1 METARW
7 HGARLS
13 FLLVTAG
20 LAAASSGLPRIAGAR
35 VAGGAGARADC
46 YAEFDGITAIPNS
59 HPPRVECVDG
69 DPCDQDGV
77 CGNGFCGFN
86 IRLCL
91 NQNDP
96 DIPVCRPPR
105 DGLARVKVAPPRFS
119 GLAAGLDLT
128 KSTCGE
134 SLAVAV
140 AAHRGPFGPDRPG
153 RQQLRVI
160 AWARNATPT
169 VDSDE
174 VMLVCQPRPQNRPCG
189 ATTTTST
196 TVASSTTTT
205 STSTTTTPTSS
216 TSTSSTLPGVC
227 TCAGGTP
234 SGLTFTTT
242 VGTGSCGSL
251 KDGVGRPFLDLA
263 CGGLYFGGVNDAVPL
278 PALVPDTGVSS
289 LRVTACNGTALTLG
303 ATTQAD
309 TGSIRTCTG
318 SGCLFQAPLPIPNS
332 SNGGAPT
339 STCLIIR
346 VAQDAQGTAD
356 CSAGSVTDLKLPLSA
371 SLFLTG
377 DLLPDRCSEGS
388 KPGASCKTAADCP
401 GGGTCQNDTGR
412 CRRGTRP
419 ADTACRANPDCGVG
433 GSCERG
439 RCVGGSD
446 AGFGCITNDD
456 CAGGTCNTLIQT
468 CPICNATTR
477 VCNGGPNDGLT
488 CTPGDSPLSDAYP
501 TSHDCPPP
509 AGLVIGSPLAINF
522 VLGTGATSVSATDL
536 PDQPNVFCG
545 FCRNKVSNS
554 FKRPAVPCKSNA
566 DCTSV
571 TGFTSCGQHST
582 GAFAATDSSLNPA
595 RSITMMGSAAGAFVA
610 GGPAKAATLVS
621 TFCVPPSFDLLVDS
635 SADLPGPGAVSL
647 AGLAQLTGAGA
658 GTTTTTT
665 SSSTTSSSTTSTTS
679 STTTTTAPIPTTTS
693 TSTTSS
699 TSTTTTSTSS
709 TTTPSTSTTS
719 TTSTTATTTSSSTTT
734 TSTSTT
740 TSTTSSTT
748 TTTSS
753 TTTTSTTIGP
763 TCSCAGGPPT
773 KVSFTTSVGSGVCGH
788 LDADGHPNFL
798 SLNCGALYFGGA
810 GVGVPLPSTVPDQ
823 GMSFSTATCNGTTIT
838 LSGASPAEAGG
849 NRCAGGSNH
858 HNACTTAADCPGGT
872 CKFLQCT
879 NTGCL
884 FGPPLPIPNRS
895 HQGAATSSC
904 VINTIT
910 ANAAGTAD
918 CSTGSTTA
926 LNVPLSSSTFLDADL
941 MPMRCSGGSTPGA
954 NCTGSGGCGTV
965 LAGSCPGGTCVNDT
979 GRCRAP
985 DAPGRACCSDA
996 DCPSSASCETGAC
1009 VGGANANLGC
1019 ITNADCPSGTCRT
1032 FIQSCPICDPTSN
1045 KCNAG
1050 PNDGLACTP
1059 GNSPLGGEYPTSHDC
1074 PPPPANNLG
1083 ALPIAFVL
1091 DSGTVSRT
1099 AANLPDQVNV
1109 FCGFCKNK
1117 NLNTFA
1123 RRCNGLASGAVCSC
1137 SVGVPCLQCGGAPC
1151 LPVPCTSNASC
1162 TGATG
1167 FTSCGQRTSGAFC
1180 SGDTTSAVNP
1190 CGDLAR
1196 TIVETGA
1203 PAGALTTGG
1212 PAKPAKLVSIFCI
1225 PLTFSSLVD
1234 SAADL
1239 PGPGAV
1245 AITGVTQA
1253 LP

>member
-1 METARW
+1 MQIASR
-7 HGARLS
+7 HGKRLS
-13 FLLVTAG
+13 SFLIGAV
-20 LAAASSGLPRIAGAR
+20 LASATLGLPRAAAGR

-46 YAEFDGITAIPNS
+46 YSEFDGITALPNS

-77 CGNGFCGFN
+77 CGNGFCEWK
-86 IRLCL
+86 IRLCV

-96 DIPVCRPPR
+96 AIPVCTPPR
-105 DGLARVKVAPPRFS
+105 DGLARIKVAPPRFS
-119 GLAAGLDLT
+119 ELAVGLDLA
-128 KSTCGE
+128 KSSCGDTFVP
-134 SLAVAV
+134 VAV

-153 RQQLRVI
+153 KQQLRVI

-174 VMLVCQPRPQNRPCG
+174 VILVCRPRPANRPCG
-189 ATTTTST
+189 STTTSTVPVTTTTTVPTTTTTVATTTTSVPTTTTTVATTTTTRPTTTTTVATTTTTVPTTTTTVATTSTTVATTTTTVATTTTTTST
-196 TVASSTTTT
+196 T
-205 STSTTTTPTSS
+205 
-216 TSTSSTLPGVC
+216 
-227 TCAGGTP
+227 
-234 SGLTFTTT
+234 
-242 VGTGSCGSL
+242 
-251 KDGVGRPFLDLA
+251 
-263 CGGLYFGGVNDAVPL
+263 
-278 PALVPDTGVSS
+278 
-289 LRVTACNGTALTLG
+289 
-303 ATTQAD
+303 
-309 TGSIRTCTG
+309 
-318 SGCLFQAPLPIPNS
+318 
-332 SNGGAPT
+332 
-339 STCLIIR
+339 
-346 VAQDAQGTAD
+346 
-356 CSAGSVTDLKLPLSA
+356 
-371 SLFLTG
+371 
-377 DLLPDRCSEGS
+377 
-388 KPGASCKTAADCP
+388 
-401 GGGTCQNDTGR
+401 
-412 CRRGTRP
+412 
-419 ADTACRANPDCGVG
+419 
-433 GSCERG
+433 
-439 RCVGGSD
+439 
-446 AGFGCITNDD
+446 
-456 CAGGTCNTLIQT
+456 
-468 CPICNATTR
+468 
-477 VCNGGPNDGLT
+477 
-488 CTPGDSPLSDAYP
+488 
-501 TSHDCPPP
+501 
-509 AGLVIGSPLAINF
+509 
-522 VLGTGATSVSATDL
+522 
-536 PDQPNVFCG
+536 
-545 FCRNKVSNS
+545 
-554 FKRPAVPCKSNA
+554 
-566 DCTSV
+566 
-571 TGFTSCGQHST
+571 
-582 GAFAATDSSLNPA
+582 
-595 RSITMMGSAAGAFVA
+595 
-610 GGPAKAATLVS
+610 
-621 TFCVPPSFDLLVDS
+621 
-635 SADLPGPGAVSL
+635 
-647 AGLAQLTGAGA
+647 
-658 GTTTTTT
+658 
-665 SSSTTSSSTTSTTS
+665 
-679 STTTTTAPIPTTTS
+679 TTTTTAPL
-693 TSTTSS
+693 
-699 TSTTTTSTSS
+699 
-709 TTTPSTSTTS
+709 
-719 TTSTTATTTSSSTTT
+719 
-734 TSTSTT
+734 
-740 TSTTSSTT
+740 
-748 TTTSS
+748 
-753 TTTTSTTIGP
+753 
-763 TCSCAGGPPT
+763 CSCAGGAPSQVT
-773 KVSFTTSVGSGVCGH
+773 FTTGVGSGTCGH
-788 LDADGHPNFL
+788 LASDTSANFL
-798 SLNCGALYFGGA
+798 SLNCGGLYFGGA

-823 GMSFSTATCNGTTIT
+823 GKSFSKAACTGTAIT
-838 LSGASPAEAGG
+838 LSGTSPTEAGG
-849 NRCAGGSNH
+849 NRCSGGTNH

-879 NTGCL
+879 NAGCL

-918 CSTGSTTA
+918 CNTGSTTA

-1032 FIQSCPICDPTSN
+1032 LIQSCPICDPTSN

-1180 SGDTTSAVNP
+1180 SGDT
-1190 CGDLAR
+1190 AR
-1196 TIVETGA
+1196 TISETGA
-1203 PAGALTTGG
+1203 AAGALTTGG
-1212 PAKPAKLVSIFCI
+1212 AAKPAKLVSIFCI
-1225 PLTFSSLVD
+1225 PLTFNSLVD

-1245 AITGVTQA
+1245 ALQGTTQA

>member
-1 METARW
+1 
-7 HGARLS
+7 
-13 FLLVTAG
+13 
-20 LAAASSGLPRIAGAR
+20 
-35 VAGGAGARADC
+35 
-46 YAEFDGITAIPNS
+46 
-59 HPPRVECVDG
+59 
-69 DPCDQDGV
+69 
-77 CGNGFCGFN
+77 
-86 IRLCL
+86 
-91 NQNDP
+91 NQTDP

-309 TGSIRTCTG
+309 TGSVRTCTG

-346 VAQDAQGTAD
+346 VAQDAQG
-356 CSAGSVTDLKLPLSA
+356 
-371 SLFLTG
+371 
-377 DLLPDRCSEGS
+377 
-388 KPGASCKTAADCP
+388 
-401 GGGTCQNDTGR
+401 
-412 CRRGTRP
+412 P
-419 ADTACRANPDCGVG
+419 ADTPCRANPDCGVG

-621 TFCVPPSFDLLVDS
+621 TFCVPPSFDLL
-635 SADLPGPGAVSL
+635 
-647 AGLAQLTGAGA
+647 
-658 GTTTTTT
+658 
-665 SSSTTSSSTTSTTS
+665 
-679 STTTTTAPIPTTTS
+679 
-693 TSTTSS
+693 
-699 TSTTTTSTSS
+699 
-709 TTTPSTSTTS
+709 
-719 TTSTTATTTSSSTTT
+719 
-734 TSTSTT
+734 
-740 TSTTSSTT
+740 
-748 TTTSS
+748 
-753 TTTTSTTIGP
+753 
-763 TCSCAGGPPT
+763 
-773 KVSFTTSVGSGVCGH
+773 
-788 LDADGHPNFL
+788 
-798 SLNCGALYFGGA
+798 
-810 GVGVPLPSTVPDQ
+810 
-823 GMSFSTATCNGTTIT
+823 
-838 LSGASPAEAGG
+838 
-849 NRCAGGSNH
+849 
-858 HNACTTAADCPGGT
+858 
-872 CKFLQCT
+872 
-879 NTGCL
+879 
-884 FGPPLPIPNRS
+884 
-895 HQGAATSSC
+895 
-904 VINTIT
+904 
-910 ANAAGTAD
+910 
-918 CSTGSTTA
+918 
-926 LNVPLSSSTFLDADL
+926 
-941 MPMRCSGGSTPGA
+941 
-954 NCTGSGGCGTV
+954 
-965 LAGSCPGGTCVNDT
+965 
-979 GRCRAP
+979 
-985 DAPGRACCSDA
+985 
-996 DCPSSASCETGAC
+996 
-1009 VGGANANLGC
+1009 
-1019 ITNADCPSGTCRT
+1019 
-1032 FIQSCPICDPTSN
+1032 
-1045 KCNAG
+1045 
-1050 PNDGLACTP
+1050 
-1059 GNSPLGGEYPTSHDC
+1059 
-1074 PPPPANNLG
+1074 
-1083 ALPIAFVL
+1083 
-1091 DSGTVSRT
+1091 
-1099 AANLPDQVNV
+1099 
-1109 FCGFCKNK
+1109 
-1117 NLNTFA
+1117 
-1123 RRCNGLASGAVCSC
+1123 
-1137 SVGVPCLQCGGAPC
+1137 
-1151 LPVPCTSNASC
+1151 
-1162 TGATG
+1162 
-1167 FTSCGQRTSGAFC
+1167 
-1180 SGDTTSAVNP
+1180 
-1190 CGDLAR
+1190 
-1196 TIVETGA
+1196 
-1203 PAGALTTGG
+1203 
-1212 PAKPAKLVSIFCI
+1212 
-1225 PLTFSSLVD
+1225 
-1234 SAADL
+1234 
-1239 PGPGAV
+1239 
-1245 AITGVTQA
+1245 
-1253 LP
+1253 